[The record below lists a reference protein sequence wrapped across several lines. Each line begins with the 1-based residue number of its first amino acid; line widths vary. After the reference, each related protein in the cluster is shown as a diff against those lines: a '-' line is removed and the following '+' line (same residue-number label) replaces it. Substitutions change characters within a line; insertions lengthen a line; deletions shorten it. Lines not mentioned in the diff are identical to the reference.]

1 MPPHLW
7 PKVSYLDSLSPP
19 TRDELLRLGLVK
31 AYQPKD
37 ILVRQGEPGG
47 ILFLLLTGRVNVVA
61 NVENGAE
68 TLLAIRHPGDVLG
81 EMAVF
86 GGMPRTAT
94 VTARVHSTALVVSGE
109 EFKRF
114 VASHPDAAMAL
125 TAVSANRLRQ
135 ANVYRAD
142 AAGYEVEQRIART
155 LLYQA
160 QRLATK
166 VDGFW
171 VVDLMQGE
179 LAMLIGAKE
188 GTVQKA
194 LRTMKD
200 IVSSRRGRILIH
212 DVAKLAQLAEIEPP
226 I

>member
-1 MPPHLW
+1 MLSLGRIKAFQPPQI
-7 PKVSYLDSLSPP
+7 
-19 TRDELLRLGLVK
+19 LLR
-31 AYQPKD
+31 
-37 ILVRQGEPGG
+37 QGDPGG
-47 ILFLLLTGRVNVVA
+47 TLLLLLTGRVNVVA

-86 GGMPRTAT
+86 GGMRRTAT
-94 VTARVHSTALVVSGE
+94 VIARVPSTALVVSGE

-114 VASHPDAAMAL
+114 IGSHPDAGMAL
-125 TAVSANRLRQ
+125 TASSAGRLQQ
-135 ANVYRAD
+135 ANAYRAD

-160 QRLATK
+160 QRLAMK
-166 VDGFW
+166 VDGSW
-171 VVDLMQGE
+171 SVDLMQAE

-194 LRTMKD
+194 LRAMKG
-200 IVSSRRGRILIH
+200 IVASRRGRILIY
-212 DVAKLAQLAEIEPP
+212 DVVKLAGLAEIEPP
-226 I
+226 EQLVRRP